1 MDILYVLQNY
11 PASFEQNIMFQG
23 YDPER
28 IGLLPE
34 WLSAFISMHNKHK
47 HILGAKFSIGEEVIY
62 KNNIRK
68 VLAINIRG
76 ENTVEYAI
84 SDCYSLVYEKELGV
98 LN

>member
-1 MDILYVLQNY
+1 MY
-11 PASFEQNIMFQG
+11 EG

-34 WLSAFISMHNKHK
+34 WLSEFINMHNKHK

-62 KNNIRK
+62 KNNIHK
-68 VLAINIRG
+68 ILAINIQA
-76 ENTVEYAI
+76 ENAVEYAI
-84 SDCYSLVYEKELGV
+84 SDYYFLVYEEELGI